1 MWDYTDKVMDHFLQP
16 RNTGAMDD
24 ADAVGEVGNIVC
36 GDAIKLYLKL
46 SDDKKSI
53 EKASFQTFGC
63 ASAIAS
69 ASALTEILRGKTLQD
84 AATLSNQDIADYL
97 GELPEAKMHCSVMGM
112 EAFQAAIKDLK
123 KKFPE
128 IELPEVQ
135 HEAQGQDRI
144 VCHCFNVSEAKIREV
159 TRANDLTSVEQITH
173 YSKAGGGCGEC
184 IPEIEKIL
192 ADVLGEKTASATS
205 TAGGQMTNLQ
215 KIKLIQE
222 VFDRVIRPG
231 LQADGGDIELVDID
245 GDKVLVRLQ
254 GRCAACHSAE
264 QTLRLWVEANLH
276 EKVSASIIV
285 EEVG

>member
-1 MWDYTDKVMDHFLQP
+1 MWNYTDKVMDHFLKP
-16 RNTGAMDD
+16 RNIGVIED
-24 ADAVGEVGNIVC
+24 AEAVGEVGNIVC

-46 SDDKKSI
+46 SEDKKTI
-53 EKASFQTFGC
+53 VKASFQTFGC

-69 ASALTEILRGKTLQD
+69 ASALTEILQGKTLLE
-84 AATLSNQDIADYL
+84 AAALSNQDIADFL

-112 EAFQAAIKDLK
+112 EAFQAAMQDLQ

-128 IELPEVQ
+128 LELPAAA
-135 HEAQGQDRI
+135 HETQGEDRV

-159 TRANDLTSVEQITH
+159 IRANNLTSVEQITH

-192 ADVLGEKTASATS
+192 ADALGKKAPATA
-205 TAGGQMTNLQ
+205 TAAGTKMNNLQ

-222 VFDRVIRPG
+222 LFDSVIRPG

-264 QTLRLWVEANLH
+264 QTLRLWVEAKLH

-285 EEVG
+285 EEVR